1 MVFLEAK
8 PMSHKKLFQQE
19 AAASVNRAIAN
30 QATYNNVM
38 RNSTNGMGGAVG
50 RHLGIP
56 SAYGNMA
63 MQSQQMEL
71 SNFANSPKAIP
82 QQPSNM
88 PAFNNLGSGR
98 LPDGFFGSQ
107 LGQHSPDQPARNFGT
122 ASKPMIA
129 GVSLLV
135 SGILV
140 YSAYMLYRK

>member
-8 PMSHKKLFQQE
+8 SMNHKKMFEQE
-19 AAASVNRAIAN
+19 GAASINRDIAN

-38 RNSTNGMGGAVG
+38 RNSSNGVGGAIG

-71 SNFANSPKAIP
+71 SNFMNSPKAIS
-82 QQPSNM
+82 QKPSNM
-88 PAFNNLGSGR
+88 PSFNNLGNGR
-98 LPDGFFGSQ
+98 LSDAFFGSQ
-107 LGQHSPDQPARNFGT
+107 LGQTAPDQPAAFFGS
-122 ASKPMIA
+122 SKATIA

-135 SGILV
+135 SGLIA
-140 YSAYMLYRK
+140 YSAWALYIR

>member
-1 MVFLEAK
+1 
-8 PMSHKKLFQQE
+8 MSHKRMIEQE
-19 AAASVNRAIAN
+19 AAASANRAIAN

-38 RNSTNGMGGAVG
+38 RNSTNGMGGAIG

-71 SNFANSPKAIP
+71 SNFANSPKAIS
-82 QQPSNM
+82 QRPSNM
-88 PAFNNLGSGR
+88 PSFNNLGSGR

-107 LGQHSPDQPARNFGT
+107 LGQHSPDQPATSFGA
-122 ASKPMIA
+122 ASKPMIM
-129 GVSLLV
+129 GVSLLF

-140 YSAYMLYRK
+140 YSAYMLYRN

>member
-1 MVFLEAK
+1 
-8 PMSHKKLFQQE
+8 MSHKKLFEQE
-19 AAASVNRAIAN
+19 AAASRNREIAN
-30 QATYNNVM
+30 IATYNNVK
-38 RNSTNGMGGAVG
+38 RNSSNGMGGAIG

-82 QQPSNM
+82 QQRTQPS
-88 PAFNNLGSGR
+88 FNNLGNGR

-107 LGQHSPDQPARNFGT
+107 LGQLSPDSPARAFGS

-129 GVSLLV
+129 TVSLLV

-140 YSAYMLYRK
+140 FSAYKLYGN